1 MVNHAETMVR
11 IVQAANNFKSSIVL
25 KYNNKFVDAKSLLG
39 LYTTLAD
46 SGEHELHVHGPDE
59 EEAKKAMIEVLKGH
73 GLRVKL
79 VES

>member
-1 MVNHAETMVR
+1 MATHTETIVR
-11 IVQAANNFKSSIVL
+11 IVQAANQFKSSIVL

-39 LYTTLAD
+39 LYTTLTD

-59 EEAKKAMIEVLKGH
+59 EEAKAAMLEVLGEH

-79 VES
+79 VE